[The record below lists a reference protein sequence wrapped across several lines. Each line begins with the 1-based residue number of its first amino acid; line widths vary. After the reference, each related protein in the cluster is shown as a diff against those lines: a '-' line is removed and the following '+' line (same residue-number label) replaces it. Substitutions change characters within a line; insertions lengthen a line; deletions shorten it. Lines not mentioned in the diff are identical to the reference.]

1 MINPFFI
8 LVISVIFLIYGG
20 LNYYIGLRG
29 WQALFSFVPF
39 LSSKVYWPVFLLLSF
54 SYFVSRFSEKFLP
67 KMLYEGMT
75 LVGAYWLAFM
85 WYFLLVTTALDL
97 LRLFDRWLRLVPIEI
112 KRNLNPALG
121 LAVVILVVGIVS
133 FGAWNAQHP
142 QINHYDLTIAKQ
154 AGPLKQLHVVMV
166 SDIHLGT
173 IVHNGNLTKM
183 VNMVNELK
191 PDLILFAGDVFD
203 ENIESSNKQQVSD
216 TFRKL
221 SAPYGVFAVLG
232 NHEYIGGNAEEAI
245 NYLGEAGV
253 KVFRDSSQ
261 KIADSFYIIGRD
273 DRSGTR
279 FNGVPRQDL
288 KNILQGVDR
297 SLPIILMDHQPS
309 QLEEP
314 AEQGVDLQLSGHT
327 HNGQLFPIQYIT
339 RRIFEKDWG
348 LLQKNDFHLIVSS
361 GYGTWGP
368 PIRVGNTPEVVDIV
382 IKFNE

>member
-142 QINHYDLTIAKQ
+142 QINHYD
-154 AGPLKQLHVVMV
+154 
-166 SDIHLGT
+166 
-173 IVHNGNLTKM
+173 
-183 VNMVNELK
+183 
-191 PDLILFAGDVFD
+191 
-203 ENIESSNKQQVSD
+203 
-216 TFRKL
+216 
-221 SAPYGVFAVLG
+221 
-232 NHEYIGGNAEEAI
+232 
-245 NYLGEAGV
+245 
-253 KVFRDSSQ
+253 
-261 KIADSFYIIGRD
+261 
-273 DRSGTR
+273 
-279 FNGVPRQDL
+279 
-288 KNILQGVDR
+288 
-297 SLPIILMDHQPS
+297 
-309 QLEEP
+309 
-314 AEQGVDLQLSGHT
+314 
-327 HNGQLFPIQYIT
+327 
-339 RRIFEKDWG
+339 
-348 LLQKNDFHLIVSS
+348 
-361 GYGTWGP
+361 
-368 PIRVGNTPEVVDIV
+368 
-382 IKFNE
+382 